1 MSKRKKKNSTNPAR
15 SHANTFRKRIIPTP
29 RSQELGTR
37 TIIFEGVALDYPD
50 FFASIGRLSR
60 DKRMSDEIF
69 RASVTG
75 ALSTSINVDL
85 LFELQVNTDI
95 IINILERSQEAIS
108 EFDSLSPEILSTAR
122 TFIADGMPFR
132 EAINAAKVI

>member
-1 MSKRKKKNSTNPAR
+1 MNLPITKSLCILRVRDHYLSMSKRKKKNSTNPAR
-15 SHANTFRKRIIPTP
+15 SHSNTFRKRIIPTP

-37 TIIFEGVALDYPD
+37 TIIFEGVSLDYPD

-60 DKRMSDEIF
+60 DKRMSDEVF

-85 LFELQVNTDI
+85 LFELQVDANI
-95 IINILERSQEAIS
+95 ILNILK
-108 EFDSLSPEILSTAR
+108 LYIL
-122 TFIADGMPFR
+122 
-132 EAINAAKVI
+132 INVKIQKMINH